1 MNNHPKSQN
10 IIDSFEDNQELANS
24 TTESENN
31 MTDENQAIQSYNSTN
46 AINIDDDLTYLYGQL
61 PERIRSAAVAVM
73 TKKIR
78 KVTYNLSRAFLN
90 FFGFVLG

>member
-1 MNNHPKSQN
+1 MNIHS
-10 IIDSFEDNQELANS
+10 IDLKMSGGSSLRSWQLTHELS
-24 TTESENN
+24 SLR
-31 MTDENQAIQSYNSTN
+31 SGV
-46 AINIDDDLTYLYGQL
+46 INIDDDLTYLYGQL

-78 KVTYNLSRAFLN
+78 KVTYNFSRAFLN